1 MGQELECTMRWG
13 GRSLAG
19 KAYLETDYVLFRGE
33 ERVKV
38 AFKDLSSVTAAD
50 GVLQLEFAGGP
61 AELELGKAAAKWA
74 EKILHPPTRAD
85 KLGVKA
91 GTTVRLVGE
100 FEADFLEEL
109 RARGATVSDGAGDLV
124 VFAAGTQAERD
135 LVKEI
140 AAGMQ
145 SDGGLWVIYPRGVKA
160 IREIEVIEAGR
171 AAGLK
176 DIKVAS
182 FSGTQTGL
190 KFVVPV
196 GNRVR
201 AGTDG
206 R

>member
-1 MGQELECTMRWG
+1 MRWG

-38 AFKDLSSVTAAD
+38 AFKDLSSVSAAD

-85 KLGVKA
+85 KLGVKV

-100 FEADFLEEL
+100 FEPDFLQEL

-124 VFAAGTQAERD
+124 FLAVGTQAELDR
-135 LVKEI
+135 VKEI

-201 AGTDG
+201 AETQGQ
-206 R
+206 